1 MGLWIKARPSY
12 RLVAMWRWGVR
23 RSTFLFL
30 RWLDAILWHLSPWIM
45 MAGLVG
51 WMCMLKERHQFKR
64 PVSGAVNSW
73 WRRPLLGTAGIS
85 KKKKRFAAYLQRVS
99 EDYQRRLIATCR
111 RPRYNNQP
119 TRALASTPIAVWICT
134 TKWSIHHST
143 NKIAILTN
151 SVANKLANQP
161 NILW

>member
-73 WRRPLLGTAGIS
+73 WRRPNAFMVLPS
-85 KKKKRFAAYLQRVS
+85 MRS
-99 EDYQRRLIATCR
+99 YQRRMIATCR

-119 TRALASTPIAVWICT
+119 TRALARTPIAVWICT

-151 SVANKLANQP
+151 SVANKLAKQP